1 MRELLENAGATV
13 VMSRL
18 SNNPTVYK
26 TDEAGNIVTDEDG
39 DPIIIYTDEHSIDT
53 DCPDG

>member
-39 DPIIIYTDEHSIDT
+39 VRLLSIRT
-53 DCPDG
+53 TLH